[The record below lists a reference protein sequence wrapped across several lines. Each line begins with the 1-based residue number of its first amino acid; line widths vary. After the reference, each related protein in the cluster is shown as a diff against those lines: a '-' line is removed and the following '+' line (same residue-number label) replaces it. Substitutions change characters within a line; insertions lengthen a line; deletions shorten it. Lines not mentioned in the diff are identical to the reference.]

1 MAYKV
6 KLDIFEGPFDLLVY
20 LIENAEMNI
29 YDIQVS
35 EITSQYLSYMA
46 LLQDYNVEL
55 ASEFMVL
62 AATLIE
68 IKSRMLLPRPKTD
81 GIEGVF
87 EDPRAE
93 IVQKILEY
101 KKYKTAAENLE
112 KLEELGLKVYSK
124 PQEDLGQYTKEPDE
138 FVDLDLSQFVRA
150 FNLFIQ
156 KKKKIEDIQKKY
168 AKIEREQVS
177 VEQRMAQIRL
187 LFQGKSGIAFHDLI
201 PDYQDRYDIVLTFVS
216 VLELIRLNQVSVR
229 QHTSLGE
236 IFLTL
241 KKPKGGEPS
250 HDK

>member
-1 MAYKV
+1 MGYKV

-29 YDIQVS
+29 YDIRVS
-35 EITSQYLSYMA
+35 EITGQYLNYLE

-68 IKSRMLLPRPKTD
+68 IKSKMLLPRPKAD
-81 GIEGVF
+81 GAEGIF

-93 IVQKILEY
+93 LVQKILEY
-101 KKYKTAAENLE
+101 KKFKTAAENFE
-112 KLEELGLKVYSK
+112 QLEELGMKIYSK
-124 PQEDLGQYTKEPDE
+124 PQEDLSPYTKEPDE
-138 FVDLDLSQFVRA
+138 FIDLDLSQFVKA

-156 KKKKIEDIQKKY
+156 KKKKIEDIQNKY
-168 AKIEREQVS
+168 AKIERERIS
-177 VEQRMAQIRL
+177 VEDRMNEIRT
-187 LFQGKSGIAFHDLI
+187 LFQSKSGILFQDLI
-201 PDYQDRYDIVLTFVS
+201 LDNQDRYDIVLTFVS
-216 VLELIRLNQVSVR
+216 VLELIRLNTVSVR

-236 IFLTL
+236 IYLTL
-241 KKPKGGEPS
+241 KKPKGGERL